1 MKNVFK
7 LALCLVTMSSML
19 FSTLS
24 NAGLPVIRGIGG
36 EFTLNSTLGHPVS
49 LSDYQ
54 GKTVILTFCYT
65 NCPDVCPVTLGY
77 LTALMRNLG
86 EQKSQVQVLFV
97 SVDPKYDTIEHLDKY
112 LIYFDQSI
120 VGLTGTQQEV
130 DIVADSFKLRRA
142 SVADLEVSTEYR
154 KKKFSKDGVNKAE
167 DKTKIFSHSTY
178 IYLLDKQGRTRTFFD
193 TGTSRDKVKQQIASL
208 LAE

>member
-54 GKTVILTFCYT
+54 GKTVI
-65 NCPDVCPVTLGY
+65 
-77 LTALMRNLG
+77 
-86 EQKSQVQVLFV
+86 
-97 SVDPKYDTIEHLDKY
+97 
-112 LIYFDQSI
+112 
-120 VGLTGTQQEV
+120 
-130 DIVADSFKLRRA
+130 
-142 SVADLEVSTEYR
+142 
-154 KKKFSKDGVNKAE
+154 
-167 DKTKIFSHSTY
+167 
-178 IYLLDKQGRTRTFFD
+178 
-193 TGTSRDKVKQQIASL
+193 
-208 LAE
+208 

>member
-1 MKNVFK
+1 M
-7 LALCLVTMSSML
+7 LPCLTRANSGKFGLHASTSSSA
-19 FSTLS
+19 FSQLS
-24 NAGLPVIRGIGG
+24 EFHRAPLAGL
-36 EFTLNSTLGHPVS
+36 
-49 LSDYQ
+49 
-54 GKTVILTFCYT
+54 KTAWDLH
-65 NCPDVCPVTLGY
+65 CPDVCPVTLGY

>member
-54 GKTVILTFCYT
+54 GKTVILTFGYT